1 MRVNAMNND
10 DTIVAAGRGLALPM
24 AAGEFAV
31 IDNIHGTQVV
41 DAWAVSQ
48 ADPYEYS
55 AMEHTRSVN
64 SSIFLEKG
72 MAAVSIHRRPMLT
85 MVADSSPGRH
95 DTLLCPCNAAIYKE
109 LRCEGY
115 HRSCTD
121 NFHEAL
127 ATIGVKLPFT
137 PASLNIF
144 MNVPVH
150 ADGSVDRV
158 PPASKPGDFVV
169 LRADM
174 DVLLV
179 LSACPQDV
187 TPINGAG
194 RTPQDIAVRI
204 VDSLPMET
212 TS

>member
-1 MRVNAMNND
+1 MSDETR
-10 DTIVAAGRGLALPM
+10 IVAAAKGAAFALG
-24 AAGEFAV
+24 AGQYAIIE
-31 IDNIHGTQVV
+31 NIHGSQVV
-41 DAWAVSQ
+41 DTWALAQ
-48 ADPYEYS
+48 TNPYEHS
-55 AMEHTRSVN
+55 SLDHTRSVN
-64 SSIFLEKG
+64 SNIFFENG
-72 MAAVSIHRRPMLT
+72 MALVSNLRRPMLT
-85 MVADSSPGRH
+85 MVQDTSPGRH